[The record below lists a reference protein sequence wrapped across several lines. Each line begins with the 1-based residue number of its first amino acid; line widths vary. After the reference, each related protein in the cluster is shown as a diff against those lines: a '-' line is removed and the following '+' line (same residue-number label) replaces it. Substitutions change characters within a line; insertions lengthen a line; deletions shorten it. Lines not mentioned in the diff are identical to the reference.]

1 MENIVRILMIDD
13 HPMII
18 EGYQNTLL
26 GNKKEG
32 NYELDIS
39 IANTC
44 DQAFEK
50 IKSSASSATPFDVLF
65 IDINLPPSSNG
76 TITSG
81 VDLAVHAKRLLPDAK
96 IIILTMHNEDFRIHN
111 VLKNADPDGF
121 LIKSDL
127 TSEELILAFNSI
139 MSGTPYYSS
148 TVNNHFRKRIKN
160 NFTLDEK
167 NIKILYHLS
176 RGVKTK
182 NLTNYIGLSLSA
194 IEKRKSQIKELFD
207 IAEGDDEALLG
218 EARKR
223 GFI

>member
-1 MENIVRILMIDD
+1 MEKPVKILMIDD

-26 GNKKEG
+26 GDKSRDFDV
-32 NYELDIS
+32 DIS
-39 IANTC
+39 IATTC
-44 DQAFEK
+44 DQAYEK
-50 IKSSASSATPFDVLF
+50 MKLSASSATPFDILF
-65 IDINLPPSSNG
+65 VDINLPPSANG

-81 VDLAVHAKRLLPDAK
+81 VDLAEHAKRLLPNAK

-111 VLKNADPDGF
+111 VLQNADPDGF

-127 TSEELILAFNSI
+127 TSEELIVAFNSVV
-139 MSGTPYYSS
+139 SGTPYYSS

-160 NFTLDEK
+160 NFSLDEK

-176 RGVKTK
+176 RGIKTK

-194 IEKRKSQIKELFD
+194 IEKRKSQIKELFS
-207 IAEGDDEALLG
+207 ISEGDDESLLD

>member
-1 MENIVRILMIDD
+1 MKKLVRILMIDD

-26 GNKKEG
+26 GNIKD
-32 NYELDIS
+32 YDLDIT
-39 IANTC
+39 IATTC
-44 DQAFEK
+44 DQAYEK
-50 IKSSASSATPFDVLF
+50 MKQSGSSANPYDVLF
-65 IDINLPPSSNG
+65 IDINLPPSANG

-81 VDLAVHAKRLLPDAK
+81 VDIAEHAKRLLPKARVV
-96 IIILTMHNEDFRIHN
+96 ILTMHNEDFRIHN

-127 TSEELILAFNSI
+127 TSEELIVAFNSV
-139 MSGTPYYSS
+139 MAGTPYYSS

-160 NFTLDEK
+160 DFTLDDK

-207 IAEGDDEALLG
+207 IAEGDDESLLY

-223 GFI
+223 GFV